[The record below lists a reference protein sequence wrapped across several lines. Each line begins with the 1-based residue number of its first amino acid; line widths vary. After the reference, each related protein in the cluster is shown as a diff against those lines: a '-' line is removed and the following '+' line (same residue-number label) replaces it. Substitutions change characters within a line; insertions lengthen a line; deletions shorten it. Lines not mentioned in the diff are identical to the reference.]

1 METCIVTVCLDEDE
15 DEKSSN
21 LHTKSLRRHHAVS
34 VHKQYQTT
42 TEWKEELNIQVVM
55 TQTAVVI
62 NECPW

>member
-1 METCIVTVCLDEDE
+1 MYSQSLFSLDE

-42 TEWKEELNIQVVM
+42 TELKEELK
-55 TQTAVVI
+55 
-62 NECPW
+62 